1 MSKDHD
7 LGTHRVDSHLGE
19 LLEDRGLS
27 LVQLAAAT
35 GVTAANLSVLKN
47 GRARAI
53 RFSTLTAICQA
64 LDCQPGDILDLDRP
78 ESGAGKVPQA
88 TNSDLVHG

>member
-1 MSKDHD
+1 VSRDHD
-7 LGTHRVDSHLGE
+7 LATHRVVSHLDE
-19 LLEDRGLS
+19 LLEDRDLS

-64 LDCQPGDILDLDRP
+64 LDCRPGDLLDIDRP
-78 ESGAGKVPQA
+78 HQRGGKAPEA
-88 TNSDLVHG
+88 RDSDLVRG